1 VLNLKTMALRLLG
14 PPTGQLCASIAQVAW
29 QFGRGVRDHAVT
41 PGQQQLKTS
50 PTASDLRQGIFRQ
63 HRPKADMEQLSASE
77 FASI

>member
-1 VLNLKTMALRLLG
+1 LHKWHGNSDEVFA
-14 PPTGQLCASIAQVAW
+14 
-29 QFGRGVRDHAVT
+29 DHAVT

-50 PTASDLRQGIFRQ
+50 PTASDLRQDIFRQ